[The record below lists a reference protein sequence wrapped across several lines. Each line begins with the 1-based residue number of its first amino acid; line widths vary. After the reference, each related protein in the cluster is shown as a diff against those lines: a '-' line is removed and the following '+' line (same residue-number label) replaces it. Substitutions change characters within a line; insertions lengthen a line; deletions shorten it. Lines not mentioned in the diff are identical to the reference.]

1 MRTIIALMINTI
13 LLGGGAHWAQA
24 TVLSTPFNG
33 GNGANGEVFQ
43 IEALTD
49 IVVRDFGVNAV
60 DGFLEAGDITTWSV
74 YQHNGFL
81 SSVTAGA
88 GIWTLI
94 ASGGAVMSAGANE
107 ITYLNSG
114 LSVSIA
120 AGTIEAFLILETSN
134 LISYTNGGAVG
145 NVEASNG
152 DLRIL
157 QGWGAATNFSTF
169 DPRQANISVVYTTGI
184 PEPGSLGLL
193 GLGAAAIAASRQRSA
208 KRKAAG
214 PEHQGTT

>member
-1 MRTIIALMINTI
+1 M
-13 LLGGGAHWAQA
+13 AQA
-24 TVLSTPFNG
+24 MVLSTPFNG
-33 GNGANGEVFQ
+33 GNGGNGQVFQ

-74 YQHNGFL
+74 YQHDGFL

-88 GIWTLI
+88 GLWTLI
-94 ASGGAVMSAGANE
+94 ASGGAVVSAGANE

-134 LISYTNGGAVG
+134 LVSYTNGGNVG
-145 NVEASNG
+145 NIEVSNG

-157 QGWGAATNFSTF
+157 QG
-169 DPRQANISVVYTTGI
+169 
-184 PEPGSLGLL
+184 
-193 GLGAAAIAASRQRSA
+193 
-208 KRKAAG
+208 
-214 PEHQGTT
+214 

>member
-1 MRTIIALMINTI
+1 MRKIIALMISTI
-13 LLGGGAHWAQA
+13 LLGGGARLAQA
-24 TVLSTPFNG
+24 TVLSTPFSG

-74 YQHNGFL
+74 YQHDGFL

-88 GIWTLI
+88 GLWTLI
-94 ASGGAVMSAGANE
+94 ASGGAVVSAGANE

-120 AGTIEAFLILETSN
+120 AGTIEAFLILETLN
-134 LISYTNGGAVG
+134 LVSYTNGGNVG
-145 NVEASNG
+145 NIEASNSN
-152 DLRIL
+152 LRIL
-157 QGWGAATNFSTF
+157 QGWGAASDFSTF
-169 DPRQANISVVYTTGI
+169 APRLANISVVYTTGI

-193 GLGAAAIAASRQRSA
+193 GLGVAAIAASRQRSA
-208 KRKAAG
+208 RRKVTG
-214 PEHQGTT
+214 